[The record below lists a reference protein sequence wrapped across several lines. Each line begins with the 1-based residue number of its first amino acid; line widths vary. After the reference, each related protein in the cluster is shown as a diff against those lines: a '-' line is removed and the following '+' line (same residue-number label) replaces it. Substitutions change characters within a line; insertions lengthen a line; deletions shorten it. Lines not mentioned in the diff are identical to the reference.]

1 MKKTIVVGTGRCG
14 TRGFAKAFGGVHEY
28 KTFERFHPLYVRMN
42 TAVRN
47 PFPRFEDRLY
57 SSKLMY
63 HDLEQLHPHKESF
76 MNVDN
81 SMTWLV
87 DGIYKFFEGDVKFI
101 LLVRDGRDFVTSAV
115 NRGWAER
122 VELDNYPLEGDLIR
136 DRWDNMSLIGKA
148 SWMWNERNRR
158 ALNYLAEIPEDSWK
172 VHRIEDSTEESLK
185 ELSVWCEQPLVDS
198 NQILKGNE
206 NTNIGSGRY
215 NKKIE
220 NHQRW
225 NEKEKLDFWEYSQEL
240 QEYFGYE

>member
-1 MKKTIVVGTGRCG
+1 MDFTDIFVSWVMESMKKRVTGKFYIGGQMKTIVVGTGRWHHC
-14 TRGFAKAFGGVHEY
+14 FKIFMELY

-115 NRGWAER
+115 NRGCRESR
-122 VELDNYPLEGDLIR
+122 VRPLSIRGDLVR
-136 DRWDNMSLIGKA
+136 DRWDNKSLIGKDLGCG
-148 SWMWNERNRR
+148 MKEIEV
-158 ALNYLAEIPEDSWK
+158 LNYFAEIPEDSWK

-198 NQILKGNE
+198 NQILKGNIIQTLE
-206 NTNIGSGRY
+206 VEGIIR
-215 NKKIE
+215 K
-220 NHQRW
+220 
-225 NEKEKLDFWEYSQEL
+225 
-240 QEYFGYE
+240 

>member
-81 SMTWLV
+81 SM
-87 DGIYKFFEGDVKFI
+87 
-101 LLVRDGRDFVTSAV
+101 
-115 NRGWAER
+115 R
-122 VELDNYPLEGDLIR
+122 V
-136 DRWDNMSLIGKA
+136 M
-148 SWMWNERNRR
+148 
-158 ALNYLAEIPEDSWK
+158 
-172 VHRIEDSTEESLK
+172 
-185 ELSVWCEQPLVDS
+185 
-198 NQILKGNE
+198 
-206 NTNIGSGRY
+206 
-215 NKKIE
+215 
-220 NHQRW
+220 
-225 NEKEKLDFWEYSQEL
+225 
-240 QEYFGYE
+240 